1 MPVETARQRQAAESR
16 VCTIDAEGLHY
27 KDLNERIHEAVAQG
41 AQVIEIRNSL
51 GQRYVGAG
59 MRQNVTI
66 RIHGVAG
73 NDLAVFMDGPTIE
86 VFGNAQDGVANTM
99 NSGCIVI
106 HGDAGQ
112 VCGLSM
118 RGGRVYV
125 RGSVGYR
132 SGIHMKGYQD
142 KVPVVVIGGHAGAF
156 LGEYMAGGRIYV
168 LGLEA
173 PAACPIGGD
182 EVRAWRVPE
191 RCKSLIGRY
200 TGTGMHGGAIYVR
213 GQVDAALC
221 GKEVV
226 ISPATED
233 DMTVIK
239 RDLEDY
245 ARCFGLDAGYILS
258 VPFTRLAPKSHR
270 PYGKNYAY

>member
-1 MPVETARQRQAAESR
+1 MPVEAPRKRQAAANEI
-16 VCTIDAEGLHY
+16 TIDAEGLHY
-27 KDLNERIHEAVAQG
+27 RDLNELIHQAAAQG
-41 AQVIEIRNSL
+41 ARVIDVRNVN
-51 GQRYVGAG
+51 GQRYIGAG
-59 MRQNVTI
+59 LRLPVTI
-66 RIHGVAG
+66 RLHGTAG
-73 NDLAVFMDGPTIE
+73 NDLGVFMDGPTIE
-86 VFGNAQDGVANTM
+86 LFGNAQDGAANTM
-99 NSGCIVI
+99 NSGRIII

-112 VCGLSM
+112 ICGLSM

-142 KVPVVVIGGHAGAF
+142 KVPVVVIGGHAGSF

-168 LGLEA
+168 LGLDA
-173 PAACPIGGD
+173 PAACPLGGGK
-182 EVRAWRVPE
+182 EPVWRVPE
-191 RCKSLIGRY
+191 RCRSLTGRY

-213 GQVDAALC
+213 GQVDPALC
-221 GKEVV
+221 GREAV
-226 ISPATED
+226 ISPATD
-233 DMTVIK
+233 DDLPVIR
-239 RDLEDY
+239 RDMEDY